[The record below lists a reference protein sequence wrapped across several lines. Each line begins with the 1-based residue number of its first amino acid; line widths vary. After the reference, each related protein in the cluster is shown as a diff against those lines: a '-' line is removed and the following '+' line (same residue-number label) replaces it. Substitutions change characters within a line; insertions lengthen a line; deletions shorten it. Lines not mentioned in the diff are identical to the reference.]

1 MRLYYALNR
10 RLRSSTHLSSP
21 DSLRITHGQHIRC
34 RLYHNFSLSIMAQIT
49 TVSMESA
56 MERFRQ
62 YQISKFFSENGRP
75 SQQQCNEEDERI
87 TGVSPKPTLVQG
99 SRSYTVIPGDYAV
112 QFRADSSPLDLELL
126 SRVQKVY
133 AGFVPETSHS
143 GKLGELH
150 IYKMEVV
157 GGDSL
162 YLTRDSLRENECVLL
177 RQTLGDFAR

>member
-75 SQQQCNEEDERI
+75 SQQQCNEEAERI

-99 SRSYTVIPGDYAV
+99 SRSYTVIPTTTL
-112 QFRADSSPLDLELL
+112 SSFERTVALWTW
-126 SRVQKVY
+126 SSSVAFKK
-133 AGFVPETSHS
+133 S
-143 GKLGELH
+143 
-150 IYKMEVV
+150 
-157 GGDSL
+157 
-162 YLTRDSLRENECVLL
+162 
-177 RQTLGDFAR
+177 TLASYQRLVTQGN